1 MPEDDLSEKIS
12 EYLTQASQ
20 LADIEGAQGTARLL
34 ASMQR
39 LIRHMGLRAE
49 WVPLSDEWAA
59 LKDLIE
65 IRKGRF
71 GNRIHLGSM
80 PVAALFAPRMALVGA
95 AEEACAPDEL
105 LRDPACEFE
114 IEVQIRQDVALGYV
128 LRMTVR
134 RTGSNGC
141 EDFQR
146 QWTL

>member
-1 MPEDDLSEKIS
+1 MPEDNLSGMIS
-12 EYLTQASQ
+12 EFLTQASQ

-39 LIRHMGLRAE
+39 LVKHMGLRAQ

-71 GNRIHLGSM
+71 GNRIHLSQM
-80 PVAALFAPRMALVGA
+80 PLVMIFVPHMALVSA
-95 AEEACAPDEL
+95 AEEACAPDEML
-105 LRDPACEFE
+105 KDPACEFE
-114 IEVQIRQDVALGYV
+114 IEVQIRQDVAVGYV
-128 LRMTVR
+128 LRMIIR
-134 RTGSNGC
+134 KTGADGC
-141 EDFQR
+141 EETQR